1 MNKPFAPCLIGI
13 LIAFMATSC
22 IKIPT
27 ASVQLATN
35 LQTQG
40 NTMHELNIAF
50 VNALFAE
57 KKAQISTFIQQEY
70 TPSIIDNY
78 FKQLPNQSF
87 TKKETA
93 EIIASLIP
101 EINKQKDDML
111 AALEQ
116 NRVKLITRLNND
128 HIYFITGSNAL
139 KDLLASASKLQDA
152 NTKLGVNI
160 TNTSGGKIN
169 MAAITKALDKLVASG
184 GDLSSKINTLYTDI
198 DKILEN

>member
-1 MNKPFAPCLIGI
+1 
-13 LIAFMATSC
+13 
-22 IKIPT
+22 
-27 ASVQLATN
+27 
-35 LQTQG
+35 
-40 NTMHELNIAF
+40 
-50 VNALFAE
+50 
-57 KKAQISTFIQQEY
+57 AQVSTFIQQEY
-70 TPSIIDNY
+70 TPSIIDKY

-139 KDLLASASKLQDA
+139 KDLLASASK
-152 NTKLGVNI
+152 
-160 TNTSGGKIN
+160 
-169 MAAITKALDKLVASG
+169 
-184 GDLSSKINTLYTDI
+184 
-198 DKILEN
+198 

>member
-1 MNKPFAPCLIGI
+1 
-13 LIAFMATSC
+13 
-22 IKIPT
+22 
-27 ASVQLATN
+27 
-35 LQTQG
+35 
-40 NTMHELNIAF
+40 
-50 VNALFAE
+50 
-57 KKAQISTFIQQEY
+57 
-70 TPSIIDNY
+70 
-78 FKQLPNQSF
+78 
-87 TKKETA
+87 
-93 EIIASLIP
+93 
-101 EINKQKDDML
+101 ML